1 MGRIRLHIRYQ
12 GSDFAG
18 WQKQPDEK
26 LQTVQGCLE
35 QALLKLTGQ
44 NCLTVGSGRTD
55 AGTHARKQVVHFDID
70 KPADRY
76 PWVKALNAHLPESIQ
91 AFEAFEA
98 PDEFHALLSCQSKTY
113 DYYIQNSELKPLFR
127 RDFVWH
133 VRKPLTIDW
142 LNRCASHLVGTHD
155 FSSFQNAGTE
165 VPSTV
170 KTLYL
175 AKWQQIDSQTIR
187 FRASGDGFLKQMV
200 RNLVGTQVD
209 LFRSEAQPTEILKV
223 LQAQNRS
230 QAGLTAPAT
239 GLFLTSVKYPSHLD
253 NRCRKL

>member
-1 MGRIRLHIRYQ
+1 MNGKVVSQGKDCIPRKGYLCIESEGGIVHYRNGRIKELPDTPIDPEHIAIESRGFRCLYT
-12 GSDFAG
+12 GVDFAG

-113 DYYIQNSELKPLFR
+113 D
-127 RDFVWH
+127 
-133 VRKPLTIDW
+133 
-142 LNRCASHLVGTHD
+142 
-155 FSSFQNAGTE
+155 
-165 VPSTV
+165 
-170 KTLYL
+170 
-175 AKWQQIDSQTIR
+175 
-187 FRASGDGFLKQMV
+187 
-200 RNLVGTQVD
+200 
-209 LFRSEAQPTEILKV
+209 
-223 LQAQNRS
+223 
-230 QAGLTAPAT
+230 
-239 GLFLTSVKYPSHLD
+239 
-253 NRCRKL
+253 